1 MRASLRGWRRSTV
14 RKCAGLYAC
23 SYSSVIRM
31 WDCGGE
37 QGRRARV
44 GHPHRI
50 GLWRGPAVVGGVV
63 QGGLT
68 LRGRM
73 SREMH
78 ACVACS
84 GEWRGQDECNGCG
97 AHPGED
103 APLVWWGGADT
114 GPGAAKAAFSNA
126 SAGTLSRAARNAA
139 SSRALVA
146 GRSRRGCTCDDVS
159 RAASVAVAVR
169 IIYKYNSPPWPCALK

>member
-37 QGRRARV
+37 QGRRARL

-103 APLVWWGGADT
+103 APLIWWGGADT
-114 GPGAAKAAFSNA
+114 GPGAAKAAFERER
-126 SAGTLSRAARNAA
+126 GYV
-139 SSRALVA
+139 VA
-146 GRSRRGCTCDDVS
+146 GRPERRQFSGASGGARPEGVYLRRRFSRSVG
-159 RAASVAVAVR
+159 RAGAVR